1 MNYGALM
8 INGGFAIWVFVTMV
22 WMYSLVKN
30 DSGIMDIFWGIGF
43 IIAGYFYISADY
55 STSIQPRLLFL
66 LVLIWGFR
74 LALHIG
80 IRNTGRP
87 EDARYAA
94 WRTASGKKWWWF
106 SYLKVFLLQ
115 GVVMWIVSLPLLTG
129 LQDQSGLGLLDYAG
143 ILFWIT
149 GMYFETVGDWQLLQF
164 KKKAENKGKVFKDG
178 LWAYTR
184 HPNYFGESLIW
195 WGFTL
200 IAIQGTTLWILV
212 SPILMTFLL
221 LKVSGVNMLDK
232 LLSRTKPEYADYIR
246 NTNAFI
252 PGRKK

>member
-1 MNYGALM
+1 MNYGPLM
-8 INGGFAIWVFVTMV
+8 ISGGLAILVFVTV
-22 WMYSLVKN
+22 IWLISLAKK

-55 STSIQPRLLFL
+55 SSAAQPRLLYL
-66 LVLIWGFR
+66 LVLIWGLR
-74 LALHIG
+74 LAVHIG
-80 IRNTGRP
+80 IRNAGHP

-94 WRTASGKKWWWF
+94 WRAASGKNWWWF

-115 GVVMWIVSLPLLTG
+115 GTVMWIVSLPLLTG
-129 LQDQSGLGLLDYAG
+129 LQDQSAPGFLDYAG
-143 ILFWIT
+143 ILLWT
-149 GMYFETVGDWQLLQF
+149 AGMFFETVGDWQLLQF
-164 KKKAENKGKVFKDG
+164 KKKPENKGKVFKEG
-178 LWAYTR
+178 LWGYTR

-200 IAIQGTTLWILV
+200 IAVQGTTLWILI

-221 LKVSGVNMLDK
+221 LKVSGVKMLDE
-232 LLSRTKPEYADYIR
+232 LLIRTKPEYADYIR
-246 NTNAFI
+246 NTNAFL